1 MTTIPQLEDGYT
13 RISNQIFIDLG
24 SYRLSGEEWQILLCI
39 FSKTYGYHKK
49 EDWIAL
55 SQFHEFTGIKKPSI
69 IRAIKKLVDKNIVS
83 KKAKGSMSL
92 YSYNKLKSTWKPL
105 AKKLTISNKAN
116 DVYKKA
122 NGVSNKANKS
132 LQKSY
137 PQKIQDN
144 ITKETIT
151 KDIGTFLQMFSQV
164 NPSYKNLF
172 KNKTERASAQRL
184 LEQYGMDKITNLMGQ
199 LPAIIQK
206 PYAPSITTPYQL
218 EIKMG
223 QLILFMQQE
232 KKKVNKFK
240 VKKI

>member
-1 MTTIPQLEDGYT
+1 MINPQAENGH
-13 RISNQIFIDLG
+13 IDINHENAEQFARLH
-24 SYRLSGEEWQILLCI
+24 LSGNEWQVLWVVLR
-39 FSKTYGYHKK
+39 KTWGWHKK
-49 EDWIAL
+49 EDSISL
-55 SQFHEFTGIKKPSI
+55 SQFEKMTGLSRPSVSE
-69 IRAIKKLVDKNIVS
+69 ALNKLVGKKVLVVKKEPYINIYVFN
-83 KKAKGSMSL
+83 KL
-92 YSYNKLKSTWKPL
+92 YSEWIVPKKVLVGFSVSTSRENGKTLVPKKELKLVP
-105 AKKLTISNKAN
+105 KKEHTKE
-116 DVYKKA
+116 KKET
-122 NGVSNKANKS
+122 
-132 LQKSY
+132 
-137 PQKIQDN
+137 

-172 KNKTERASAQRL
+172 KNKTERACASRL

-199 LPAIIQK
+199 LPSIIQK